1 MWKLIINITTI
12 FLFVYKGRERER
24 ERSVNKSIAKP
35 SDDTNIPV
43 QLISFQLWT
52 RKKKN

>member
-1 MWKLIINITTI
+1 MIKMIINITTI
-12 FLFVYKGRERER
+12 FLFVYKGREREK
-24 ERSVNKSIAKP
+24 SVNKSKAKP

-52 RKKKN
+52 GKKKN